1 MKLNYFLTAPTI
13 LLTAGLVAF
22 YTIPQSHAYQ
32 DTGKYYQ
39 YRDYNYLTVGTG
51 NLGITNELSSF
62 NYQIALDRWLDIYTP
77 DAFNIDDN
85 LKTKL
90 SAIDFIHGATEGNLS
105 WNRNTNKW
113 VLTNNFISH
122 LEPSGSGRTYDNLGQ
137 YNTGITSTNCYIDRP
152 RDTDLNPLCKT
163 IFKQQLT
170 NEWGVGSFE
179 IDRKRNFFYD
189 TKLPLLLSNY
199 KAITIK
205 QNAKQLI
212 DHIYANG
219 MGGEQTSIKLFYIDQ
234 INQLGLEGAKK
245 LVTLDRKYVNYSRDN
260 LLTIFKNLRVTN
272 GEDVFTNSWGLKFNF
287 RNLPTNVIRLLL
299 SRMQY
304 FNDNNNDW
312 SFYSN
317 QQWIADAAR
326 SSNVNQA
333 QIVLGDA
340 VRRYTLLPQSRQEL
354 DEMEKDAYNMQQTL
368 KNIF

>member
-1 MKLNYFLTAPTI
+1 MKLTHLLTAPTI

-32 DTGKYYQ
+32 DTGKYFQ
-39 YRDYNYLTVGTG
+39 YRDFNYLTVGTG
-51 NLGITNELSSF
+51 NLGITNEMNSF
-62 NYQIALDRWLDIYTP
+62 NYQAAIDKWLELYTP
-77 DAFNIDDN
+77 DAFKIDDN
-85 LKTKL
+85 LNTKL
-90 SAIDFIHGATEGNLS
+90 TAIDFVHGVTEGNLS
-105 WNRNTNKW
+105 WNRNTKKW
-113 VLTNNFISH
+113 TLTNNFISH

-152 RDTDLNPLCKT
+152 RDTVLNPLCDQ

-245 LVTLDRKYVNYSRDN
+245 LVTLDQKYVNYSRDN
-260 LLTIFKNLRVTN
+260 LLTIFKSLKVTN
-272 GEDVFTNSWGLKFNF
+272 GEDIFTNGWGLKYNF
-287 RNLPTNVIRLLL
+287 RNLSTNVIRLLL

-304 FNDNNNDW
+304 FNANNSDW
-312 SFYSN
+312 SFDSQ

-326 SSNVNQA
+326 NSNVNQA

-354 DEMEKDAYNMQQTL
+354 DDMEMDAYNMQKTL